1 MLVQRPFLTFHICA
15 RGKESVFNLSD
26 SSSADTYQ
34 LDNRGGNEG
43 RGRGGEE
50 RKGEGRGREERGGEG
65 RGREERRGEERGG
78 EGKRGE
84 GRGGEELEE
93 RGREWRRREVM

>member
-50 RKGEGRGREERGGEG
+50 RKGEGRGREGRRGEGRGGEERRGEG
-65 RGREERRGEERGG
+65 RGREE
-78 EGKRGE
+78 
-84 GRGGEELEE
+84 RGGEELEE